1 MKKKIKKRY
10 IEKFYPRI
18 LSTEVTVVA
27 EVEDRSPM
35 KVEND
40 GKMHGFRFFDEY
52 QVVDG
57 DKVFNREKVNV
68 SNWIF
73 FGKRITLEELK
84 LRCDNNPKYDIF
96 IRNVEVNHYD
106 SICLTQLGDYFIM
119 SDGDVTWEEYF
130 FEHNRIK
137 KQLERLR

>member
-40 GKMHGFRFFDEY
+40 GKMHGFHF
-52 QVVDG
+52 
-57 DKVFNREKVNV
+57 
-68 SNWIF
+68 
-73 FGKRITLEELK
+73 
-84 LRCDNNPKYDIF
+84 
-96 IRNVEVNHYD
+96 
-106 SICLTQLGDYFIM
+106 
-119 SDGDVTWEEYF
+119 
-130 FEHNRIK
+130 
-137 KQLERLR
+137 